1 MLGEGKMNK
10 LVGFLKRHCVASV
23 ALVGVFVLLIM
34 KLIIHLFKKII
45 VFVVGKANAMIYY
58 LASQQF
64 ANELMEFSNITDCT
78 WINAIISYLELCI
91 IFVVIWIVFAV
102 IMAILVTVV
111 EKIMDL
117 LKNLILGKSH
127 ERSLR
132 YNTFQVWF
140 LKMSADFN
148 ISIFWI
154 KFNIC
159 GVRISG
165 ETDFSMVKKAKVFTM
180 ESIIYFIKN
189 CMRFFFD
196 YSILHLVFAIYVI
209 YIYYFQLIQDYFI
222 RFVEYFKT
230 NVLSVSDAIDFFE
243 LISIIFLLG
252 YIFLDVRHKA
262 TGYLEI
268 RTERFKE
275 LFQMEE
281 KLLNILRNINYAL
294 ETNID
299 VIVDRKPYIL
309 QDGAKEL
316 TGKECYI
323 YDGKIEYE
331 DKKHW
336 NNFRQDDTYFQLR
349 NLIEMN
355 EEFDSL
361 SELNEEFKKSSLRY
375 SNIYLIDHE
384 TMLTK
389 LIHFYFPGREN
400 FEYKK
405 TQLFCKSSMEKWFE
419 RRFIKPIAHGAEKK
433 YYTEE
438 QANEVILDASYAL
451 DFELMHALEL
461 EVYLRRY
468 EKKMIKRFK
477 KINKFSRFNIN

>member
-1 MLGEGKMNK
+1 MNK
-10 LVGFLKRHCVASV
+10 LVGFLKRHCVVSV
-23 ALVGVFVLLIM
+23 VLVGVFVLLIM

-64 ANELMEFSNITDCT
+64 ANELMEFGNITDYT
-78 WINAIISYLELCI
+78 WMNAVISYLELCI
-91 IFVVIWIVFAV
+91 LFVVIWIVIAV
-102 IMAILVTVV
+102 IMAILVTAV
-111 EKIMDL
+111 EKILDL
-117 LKNLILGKSH
+117 LKSLILGKSH

-140 LKMSADFN
+140 LKMSADVN
-148 ISIFWI
+148 ILIFWI

-159 GVRISG
+159 GVRTSG

-180 ESIIYFIKN
+180 ESIICFMKN
-189 CMRFFFD
+189 CLRFFFD
-196 YSILHLVFAIYVI
+196 CSILHLVFAVYVV
-209 YIYYFQLIQDYFI
+209 YIHYFQLIQDYFI
-222 RFVEYFKT
+222 SFVESFKT

-294 ETNID
+294 ETNIE

-316 TGKECYI
+316 TGKECHI

-361 SELNEEFKKSSLRY
+361 SKLNEEFKKSTLSY

-389 LIHFYFPGREN
+389 LIHFYFPGRED

-405 TQLFCKSSMEKWFE
+405 MQLFCKSSMEEWFE
-419 RRFIKPIAHGAEKK
+419 RRFIKSIIYEDGKK
-433 YYTEE
+433 YYKEE
-438 QANEVILDASYAL
+438 QANKVILDASNAL
-451 DFELMHALEL
+451 DFGLERAFEL
-461 EVYLRRY
+461 EVYLKRY

>member
-1 MLGEGKMNK
+1 MNK
-10 LVGFLKRHCVASV
+10 LVGFLKKHCVVSV
-23 ALVGVFVLLIM
+23 TLVGVFALLIM
-34 KLIIHLFKKII
+34 RLIIYLFKRII
-45 VFVVGKANAMIYY
+45 VFVIGKAKAMIYY
-58 LASQQF
+58 FASQQF
-64 ANELMEFSNITDCT
+64 ANQLMEFSNLTEYT
-78 WINAIISYLELCI
+78 WMNAVISYLELCI
-91 IFVVIWIVFAV
+91 LFVTIWIVIAM

-111 EKIMDL
+111 EKNWDL
-117 LKNLILGKSH
+117 LRKLILGKSH

-140 LKMSADFN
+140 LKVSADVS
-148 ISIFWI
+148 IIIFWI

-159 GVRISG
+159 GVGSYG
-165 ETDFSMVKKAKVFTM
+165 ETDISMVKKAKVFTM
-180 ESIIYFIKN
+180 ESIICFMKK
-189 CMRFFFD
+189 CLRFFFD
-196 YSILHLVFAIYVI
+196 CSIVHLVFAVYVV
-209 YIYYFQLIQDYFI
+209 YIYYFQLIQDC
-222 RFVEYFKT
+222 FVNFCGFFNT
-230 NVLSVSDAIDFFE
+230 NAFSVSDALDFFE

-252 YIFLDVRHKA
+252 YIFLDVRHKT
-262 TGYLEI
+262 TGYSEI
-268 RTERFKE
+268 RTDRFKE

-281 KLLNILRNINYAL
+281 KLLNILRNINYEL

-309 QDGAKEL
+309 QAGAKNL
-316 TGKECYI
+316 TGKDCYF

-331 DKKHW
+331 DKKYW
-336 NNFRQDDTYFQLR
+336 NSFHKDDTYFQLR
-349 NLIEMN
+349 NLTEMN
-355 EEFDSL
+355 KEFDSL
-361 SELNEEFKKSSLRY
+361 SELNKEFKKSSLSY

-405 TQLFCKSSMEKWFE
+405 MQLFCKSSMEKWFE
-419 RRFIKPIAHGAEKK
+419 RRFIKPIIYGDEKK

-438 QANEVILDASYAL
+438 QANEVILDASDAL
-451 DFELMHALEL
+451 DFELMHAFEL
-461 EVYLRRY
+461 EVYLRWY

>member
-1 MLGEGKMNK
+1 MNK
-10 LVGFLKRHCVASV
+10 LVGFLKKHCVASV
-23 ALVGVFVLLIM
+23 TLVGVFALLIM
-34 KLIIHLFKKII
+34 RLIIYLFKRII
-45 VFVVGKANAMIYY
+45 VFVIGKAKAMIYY
-58 LASQQF
+58 FASQQF
-64 ANELMEFSNITDCT
+64 ANQLMEFSNLTDYK
-78 WINAIISYLELCI
+78 WMNAVISYLELCI
-91 IFVVIWIVFAV
+91 LFVTIWIVIAM

-111 EKIMDL
+111 EKIWDL
-117 LKNLILGKSH
+117 LRNLILGKSH

-140 LKMSADFN
+140 LKLSADVN
-148 ISIFWI
+148 IIIFWI

-159 GVRISG
+159 GVRSYG
-165 ETDFSMVKKAKVFTM
+165 ETDISMVKKAKVFTM
-180 ESIIYFIKN
+180 ERIICFMKKYL
-189 CMRFFFD
+189 RFFFD
-196 YSILHLVFAIYVI
+196 CSIVHLVFTVYVV
-209 YIYYFQLIQDYFI
+209 YIYYFQLIQDC
-222 RFVEYFKT
+222 FVNFCGFFKT
-230 NVLSVSDAIDFFE
+230 NAFSVSDALDFFE

-262 TGYLEI
+262 TGYSEI

-275 LFQMEE
+275 LFQIEE
-281 KLLNILRNINYAL
+281 KLLNILRNINYEL

-309 QDGAKEL
+309 QAGAKNL
-316 TGKECYI
+316 TGKDCYI

-331 DKKHW
+331 DKKYW
-336 NNFRQDDTYFQLR
+336 NSFHKDDTYFQLR
-349 NLIEMN
+349 NLTEMN
-355 EEFDSL
+355 KEFDSL
-361 SELNEEFKKSSLRY
+361 SELNKEFKKSSLSY

-405 TQLFCKSSMEKWFE
+405 MQLFCKSSMEKWFE
-419 RRFIKPIAHGAEKK
+419 RRFIKPIIYGDEKK

-438 QANEVILDASYAL
+438 QANEVILDASDAL
-451 DFELMHALEL
+451 DFELMHAFEL

>member
-1 MLGEGKMNK
+1 MNK
-10 LVGFLKRHCVASV
+10 LVGFLKKHCVASV
-23 ALVGVFVLLIM
+23 TLVGVFALLIM
-34 KLIIHLFKKII
+34 RLIIYLFKRII
-45 VFVVGKANAMIYY
+45 VFVIGKTKAMIYY
-58 LASQQF
+58 FASQQF
-64 ANELMEFSNITDCT
+64 ANQLMKYSNITDYT
-78 WINAIISYLELCI
+78 WINAVISYLELCI
-91 IFVVIWIVFAV
+91 LFFVIWIVIAV

-111 EKIMDL
+111 EKIGDL

-127 ERSLR
+127 EQSLR

-140 LKMSADFN
+140 LKVSADVN
-148 ISIFWI
+148 ILIFWI

-159 GVRISG
+159 GVRTSG

-180 ESIIYFIKN
+180 ESIICFMKN
-189 CMRFFFD
+189 CLRFFFD
-196 YSILHLVFAIYVI
+196 YSIVHLVFAVYVV
-209 YIYYFQLIQDYFI
+209 YIYYFQLIQGYYLSF
-222 RFVEYFKT
+222 FEFLKT
-230 NVLSVSDAIDFFE
+230 NAFSVSDAIDFFE

-252 YIFLDVRHKA
+252 YIFLDVRHKV
-262 TGYLEI
+262 TGYSEI
-268 RTERFKE
+268 RMERFKE

-316 TGKECYI
+316 TGKDCYI

-331 DKKHW
+331 DKKYR
-336 NNFRQDDTYFQLR
+336 NNFRQDDTYFQLQ
-349 NLIEMN
+349 NLIEMK
-355 EEFDSL
+355 EEFDIL
-361 SELNEEFKKSSLRY
+361 SKLSEEFKKSSLSY

-405 TQLFCKSSMEKWFE
+405 MQLFCKSSMEKWFE
-419 RRFIKPIAHGAEKK
+419 RRFIKSIIYGDEKK

-438 QANEVILDASYAL
+438 QANKVILDASNAL
-451 DFELMHALEL
+451 DFELENAFEL
-461 EVYLRRY
+461 EVYLKQY

>member
-1 MLGEGKMNK
+1 MNK
-10 LVGFLKRHCVASV
+10 LVEFLKKHCIISVVLIGVA
-23 ALVGVFVLLIM
+23 ALLIM
-34 KLIIHLFKKII
+34 KFIIYLFKKII
-45 VFVVGKANAMIYY
+45 VFIVGKANSLIYY
-58 LASQQF
+58 LVSQQF
-64 ANELMEFSNITDCT
+64 ANQLMEFSNIAECT
-78 WINAIISYLELCI
+78 WMNAVISYLELCI

-117 LKNLILGKSH
+117 LKRLILGKSH

-140 LKMSADFN
+140 LKVSADVN
-148 ISIFWI
+148 ILIFWI
-154 KFNIC
+154 KFYIC
-159 GVRISG
+159 GVRTSG
-165 ETDFSMVKKAKVFTM
+165 ETDISMVKKAKVFTM
-180 ESIIYFIKN
+180 DSIICFVKS
-189 CMRFFFD
+189 CLRFFFD
-196 YSILHLVFAIYVI
+196 CSIVHLVFAVYVV
-209 YIYYFQLIQDYFI
+209 YIYYFQLIQDYFVN
-222 RFVEYFKT
+222 FYDFLKL
-230 NVLSVSDAIDFFE
+230 NFFE
-243 LISIIFLLG
+243 FVSIIFLLG
-252 YIFLDVRHKA
+252 YIFLDVKHRA
-262 TGYLEI
+262 TGYSEI

-309 QDGAKEL
+309 QAGAKNL
-316 TGKECYI
+316 TGKDCYI
-323 YDGKIEYE
+323 YDKKIEYK
-331 DKKHW
+331 DKKYWDSMH
-336 NNFRQDDTYFQLR
+336 QDDTYFQLR
-349 NLIEMN
+349 DLIEMN

-361 SELNEEFKKSSLRY
+361 SELNEEFKKSSLSY

-419 RRFIKPIAHGAEKK
+419 RRFIKPTAHGDEKK

-438 QANEVILDASYAL
+438 QANEVILDASCAL

>member
-1 MLGEGKMNK
+1 MNR
-10 LVGFLKRHCVASV
+10 LVGFLKKHCVVLV
-23 ALVGVFVLLIM
+23 ALIGVLALLIM
-34 KLIIHLFKKII
+34 KFIIYLFKKII
-45 VFVVGKANAMIYY
+45 AFVVEKANAMICYF
-58 LASQQF
+58 ASRQF
-64 ANELMEFSNITDCT
+64 TNQLMEFSNITEYT
-78 WINAIISYLELCI
+78 WMNAVISYLELCI
-91 IFVVIWIVFAV
+91 IFVVIWILIAV

-111 EKIMDL
+111 EKIGDL
-117 LKNLILGKSH
+117 LKSLILGKSH

-132 YNTFQVWF
+132 YSTFQVWF
-140 LKMSADFN
+140 LKVSADVN
-148 ISIFWI
+148 ILIFWI
-154 KFNIC
+154 RFNIC
-159 GVRISG
+159 GVRTSG

-180 ESIIYFIKN
+180 ESIIYFVKN
-189 CMRFFFD
+189 CLRFFFD
-196 YSILHLVFAIYVI
+196 CSILHLVFAVYVV

-222 RFVEYFKT
+222 RFCEFLKT
-230 NVLSVSDAIDFFE
+230 NEFSVSDAIDFFE

-262 TGYLEI
+262 TGYSEI
-268 RTERFKE
+268 RRERFKE

-309 QDGAKEL
+309 QVGAEDL
-316 TGKECYI
+316 TGKDCYI
-323 YDGKIEYE
+323 YNGKIEYE
-331 DKKHW
+331 DKKYW
-336 NNFRQDDTYFQLR
+336 NNCHQYDTYFQLR
-349 NLIEMN
+349 NLVEMN
-355 EEFDSL
+355 EEFDRL
-361 SELNEEFKKSSLRY
+361 SELNEQFKKSSLSY

-405 TQLFCKSSMEKWFE
+405 MQLFCKSSMERWFE
-419 RRFIKPIAHGAEKK
+419 RLFIKPIIYGDEKK
-433 YYTEE
+433 YYIEE
-438 QANEVILDASYAL
+438 QANEVILDASEAL
-451 DFELMHALEL
+451 DYELMHALEL

-477 KINKFSRFNIN
+477 KINRFSRFNIN

>member
-1 MLGEGKMNK
+1 MNK
-10 LVGFLKRHCVASV
+10 LVEFLKKHCIISVVLIGVVA
-23 ALVGVFVLLIM
+23 LLIM
-34 KLIIHLFKKII
+34 KFIMYLFKKII
-45 VFVVGKANAMIYY
+45 VFIVGKANSLIYY
-58 LASQQF
+58 FVSQQF
-64 ANELMEFSNITDCT
+64 ANPLMEFSNIAECT
-78 WINAIISYLELCI
+78 WMNAVISYLELCI
-91 IFVVIWIVFAV
+91 IFVAIWFVFAV
-102 IMAILVTVV
+102 IIAILVTVV
-111 EKIMDL
+111 EKFMDL
-117 LKNLILGKSH
+117 LESLILGKSH

-140 LKMSADFN
+140 LKVSADVN
-148 ISIFWI
+148 ILIFWI

-159 GVRISG
+159 GVRASG
-165 ETDFSMVKKAKVFTM
+165 ETDISMVKKAKVFTM
-180 ESIIYFIKN
+180 ESIICFVKS
-189 CMRFFFD
+189 CLRFFFD
-196 YSILHLVFAIYVI
+196 CSILHLVFAVYVV
-209 YIYYFQLIQDYFI
+209 YIYYFQLIQDYFVS
-222 RFVEYFKT
+222 FYDFLKS
-230 NVLSVSDAIDFFE
+230 NVFSVSDAIDFFE
-243 LISIIFLLG
+243 FVSIIFLLG
-252 YIFLDVRHKA
+252 YIFLDVKHRA
-262 TGYLEI
+262 IGYSEI

-309 QDGAKEL
+309 QAGAKNL
-316 TGKECYI
+316 TGKDCYI
-323 YDGKIEYE
+323 YDKKIEYK
-331 DKKHW
+331 DKKYW
-336 NNFRQDDTYFQLR
+336 DSRQQDDTYFQLR
-349 NLIEMN
+349 HLIEMN

-361 SELNEEFKKSSLRY
+361 SELNEEFKKSSLSY

-419 RRFIKPIAHGAEKK
+419 RRFIKPTAHGAEKK

-451 DFELMHALEL
+451 DFELMYALEL

>member
-1 MLGEGKMNK
+1 MNK
-10 LVGFLKRHCVASV
+10 LVGFLKKHCVVSV
-23 ALVGVFVLLIM
+23 ALIGVLALLIM
-34 KLIIHLFKKII
+34 KFIIYLFKKII
-45 VFVVGKANAMIYY
+45 AFGVEKANAMICYF
-58 LASQQF
+58 ASRQF
-64 ANELMEFSNITDCT
+64 TNQLMEFSNITEYT
-78 WINAIISYLELCI
+78 WMNAVISYLELCI
-91 IFVVIWIVFAV
+91 IFVVIWILIAV
-102 IMAILVTVV
+102 IMVILVTVV
-111 EKIMDL
+111 EKIGDL
-117 LKNLILGKSH
+117 LKSLILGKSH

-140 LKMSADFN
+140 LKVSADVN
-148 ISIFWI
+148 ILIFWI

-159 GVRISG
+159 GVRSYG
-165 ETDFSMVKKAKVFTM
+165 KTDFSMVKKAKVFTM
-180 ESIIYFIKN
+180 ESIFCFMKS
-189 CMRFFFD
+189 CLRFFFD
-196 YSILHLVFAIYVI
+196 CSIVHLVFAVYVV
-209 YIYYFQLIQDYFI
+209 YIYYFQLIQDYFVS
-222 RFVEYFKT
+222 FCGFFKT
-230 NVLSVSDAIDFFE
+230 NAFSVSDAIGFFE

-262 TGYLEI
+262 TGYSEI
-268 RTERFKE
+268 RRERFKE

-309 QDGAKEL
+309 QVGAKNL
-316 TGKECYI
+316 TGKDCHI
-323 YDGKIEYE
+323 YNGKIEYE
-331 DKKHW
+331 DKKYW
-336 NNFRQDDTYFQLR
+336 NNCHQDDTYFQLR
-349 NLIEMN
+349 NLVEMN

-361 SELNEEFKKSSLRY
+361 SELNEQFKKSSLSY

-405 TQLFCKSSMEKWFE
+405 MQLFCKSSMERWFE
-419 RRFIKPIAHGAEKK
+419 RLFIKPIIYGDEKK
-433 YYTEE
+433 YYIEE
-438 QANEVILDASYAL
+438 QANEVILDASEAL
-451 DFELMHALEL
+451 DYELMHALEL

-477 KINKFSRFNIN
+477 KINRFSRFNIN

>member
-1 MLGEGKMNK
+1 MNK
-10 LVGFLKRHCVASV
+10 LVEFLKKHCVISV
-23 ALVGVFVLLIM
+23 ALIGVVALLIVKFIM
-34 KLIIHLFKKII
+34 YLFKKII
-45 VFVVGKANAMIYY
+45 VFVVGKANSLIYY
-58 LASQQF
+58 FASQQF
-64 ANELMEFSNITDCT
+64 ANQLMEFSNITDYT
-78 WINAIISYLELCI
+78 WMNAVISYLELCI
-91 IFVVIWIVFAV
+91 IFVVIWLVFAV

-117 LKNLILGKSH
+117 LKSIILGKSH

-140 LKMSADFN
+140 LKVSADVN
-148 ISIFWI
+148 ILIFWI

-159 GVRISG
+159 GVRASG
-165 ETDFSMVKKAKVFTM
+165 ETDISMVKKAKVFTM
-180 ESIIYFIKN
+180 ESIICFMKS
-189 CMRFFFD
+189 CLRFFFD
-196 YSILHLVFAIYVI
+196 CSIVHLVFAVYIVC
-209 YIYYFQLIQDYFI
+209 IYYFQLIQDYFI
-222 RFVEYFKT
+222 SFCEFFKT
-230 NVLSVSDAIDFFE
+230 NTFSISDAIDYFE

-262 TGYLEI
+262 TGYSEI

-316 TGKECYI
+316 TGKDCYI

-331 DKKHW
+331 DKKYW
-336 NNFRQDDTYFQLR
+336 NNFRQDDTYFQLQ
-349 NLIEMN
+349 NLIEMK
-355 EEFDSL
+355 EEFDNL
-361 SELNEEFKKSSLRY
+361 SELNEEFKKSTLSY
-375 SNIYLIDHE
+375 SNIYLVDHE

-389 LIHFYFPGREN
+389 LIYFYFPGREN

-405 TQLFCKSSMEKWFE
+405 MQLFCKSSMEKWFE
-419 RRFIKPIAHGAEKK
+419 RRFIKSIIYGDEKK
-433 YYTEE
+433 YYTEQ
-438 QANEVILDASYAL
+438 QANKVILDASNAL
-451 DFELMHALEL
+451 DFELEHAFEL
-461 EVYLRRY
+461 EVYLKRY

-477 KINKFSRFNIN
+477 KINKFSKFNVN

>member
-1 MLGEGKMNK
+1 MSKILE
-10 LVGFLKRHCVASV
+10 FLKKHCVISV
-23 ALVGVFVLLIM
+23 ALIGVVALLIM
-34 KLIIHLFKKII
+34 KFIIYLFKKII
-45 VFVVGKANAMIYY
+45 VFVVRKANTLIYY
-58 LASQQF
+58 FASQQF
-64 ANELMEFSNITDCT
+64 TNQLMKFSNITEHA
-78 WINAIISYLELCI
+78 WMNAVISYLELCI
-91 IFVVIWIVFAV
+91 IFIGIWIVIAV
-102 IMAILVTVV
+102 IMAILITVA
-111 EKIMDL
+111 EKIEDW

-140 LKMSADFN
+140 LKISADVN
-148 ISIFWI
+148 IFMFWI

-165 ETDFSMVKKAKVFTM
+165 ETDFSMVKKAKIFTM
-180 ESIIYFIKN
+180 ESIICFIKK
-189 CMRFFFD
+189 CLRFFFD
-196 YSILHLVFAIYVI
+196 CSILHLIFAVYVV
-209 YIYYFQLIQDYFI
+209 YIYYFQRIQDYFI
-222 RFVEYFKT
+222 SFSESLKT
-230 NVLSVSDAIDFFE
+230 NAFSVSDAIDFFE

-252 YIFLDVRHKA
+252 YIFLDVKHKA
-262 TGYLEI
+262 TGYSEI
-268 RTERFKE
+268 RMERFKE

-316 TGKECYI
+316 TGKGCYI

-331 DKKHW
+331 DKKYW
-336 NNFRQDDTYFQLR
+336 NNFGQNDTYFQLE
-349 NLIEMN
+349 NLIEMKD
-355 EEFDSL
+355 EFDNL
-361 SELNEEFKKSSLRY
+361 RKLNEEFKKSTLSY

-389 LIHFYFPGREN
+389 LIHFYFPGQEN

-405 TQLFCKSSMEKWFE
+405 MQLFCKSSMEKWFE
-419 RRFIKPIAHGAEKK
+419 RCFIKSIIYEDKKK

-438 QANEVILDASYAL
+438 QANKIILDASNTL
-451 DFELMHALEL
+451 DFELERAFKL
-461 EVYLRRY
+461 EVYLKRY
-468 EKKMIKRFK
+468 EKRMIKRFK

>member
-1 MLGEGKMNK
+1 MNK
-10 LVGFLKRHCVASV
+10 LVGFLKKHCVASV
-23 ALVGVFVLLIM
+23 TLVGVFALLIM
-34 KLIIHLFKKII
+34 RLIIYLFKRII
-45 VFVVGKANAMIYY
+45 VFVIGKAKAMIYY
-58 LASQQF
+58 FASQQF
-64 ANELMEFSNITDCT
+64 ANQLMEFSNLTDYT
-78 WINAIISYLELCI
+78 WMNAVISYLELCI
-91 IFVVIWIVFAV
+91 LFVTIWIVIAM
-102 IMAILVTVV
+102 IIAILVTVV
-111 EKIMDL
+111 EKIWDL
-117 LKNLILGKSH
+117 LRNLILGKSH

-140 LKMSADFN
+140 LKVSADVN
-148 ISIFWI
+148 IIIFWI

-159 GVRISG
+159 GVRSYG
-165 ETDFSMVKKAKVFTM
+165 ETDISMVKKAKVFTM
-180 ESIIYFIKN
+180 ESIICFMKN
-189 CMRFFFD
+189 CLRFFFD
-196 YSILHLVFAIYVI
+196 YSIVHLVFAVYVV
-209 YIYYFQLIQDYFI
+209 YIYYFQLIQGYYLSF
-222 RFVEYFKT
+222 FEFFKT
-230 NVLSVSDAIDFFE
+230 NAFSVSDAIDFFE

-252 YIFLDVRHKA
+252 YIFLDVRHKV
-262 TGYLEI
+262 TGYSEI
-268 RTERFKE
+268 RMERFKE

-316 TGKECYI
+316 TGKDCYI

-331 DKKHW
+331 DKKYW
-336 NNFRQDDTYFQLR
+336 NNFRQDDTYFQLQ
-349 NLIEMN
+349 NLIEMK

-361 SELNEEFKKSSLRY
+361 SKLNEEFKKSSLSY

-405 TQLFCKSSMEKWFE
+405 MQLFCKSSMEKWFE
-419 RRFIKPIAHGAEKK
+419 RRFIKSIIYGDEKK

-438 QANEVILDASYAL
+438 QANKVILDASNAL
-451 DFELMHALEL
+451 DFELENAFEL
-461 EVYLRRY
+461 EVYLKRY
-468 EKKMIKRFK
+468 EKMMIKRFK
-477 KINKFSRFNIN
+477 KINKFSRININ

>member
-1 MLGEGKMNK
+1 MNK
-10 LVGFLKRHCVASV
+10 LEGFLKKHCVASV
-23 ALVGVFVLLIM
+23 TLVGVFALLIM
-34 KLIIHLFKKII
+34 ILIIYLFKRII
-45 VFVVGKANAMIYY
+45 VFVIGKAKAMIYY
-58 LASQQF
+58 FASQQF
-64 ANELMEFSNITDCT
+64 ANQLMEFSNLTDYK
-78 WINAIISYLELCI
+78 WMNAVISYLELCI
-91 IFVVIWIVFAV
+91 LFFVIWIVIAV

-111 EKIMDL
+111 EKIGDL

-127 ERSLR
+127 EQSLR

-140 LKMSADFN
+140 LKVSADVN
-148 ISIFWI
+148 ILIFWI

-159 GVRISG
+159 GVRTSG

-180 ESIIYFIKN
+180 ESIICFMKN
-189 CMRFFFD
+189 CLRFFFD
-196 YSILHLVFAIYVI
+196 YSIVHLVFAVYVI
-209 YIYYFQLIQDYFI
+209 YIYYFQLIQGYYLSF
-222 RFVEYFKT
+222 FEFLKT
-230 NVLSVSDAIDFFE
+230 NAFSVSDAIDFFE

-252 YIFLDVRHKA
+252 YIFLDVRHKV
-262 TGYLEI
+262 TGYSEI
-268 RTERFKE
+268 RMERFKE

-316 TGKECYI
+316 TGKDCYI

-331 DKKHW
+331 DKKYW
-336 NNFRQDDTYFQLR
+336 NNFRQDDTYFQLQ
-349 NLIEMN
+349 NLIEMK

-361 SELNEEFKKSSLRY
+361 SKLSEEFKKSSLSY

-405 TQLFCKSSMEKWFE
+405 MQLFCKSSMEKWFE
-419 RRFIKPIAHGAEKK
+419 RRFIKSIIYGDEKK

-438 QANEVILDASYAL
+438 QANKVILDASNAL
-451 DFELMHALEL
+451 DFELENAFEL
-461 EVYLRRY
+461 EVYLKRY

>member
-1 MLGEGKMNK
+1 MNK
-10 LVGFLKRHCVASV
+10 LVEFLKKHCIISVVLIGVA
-23 ALVGVFVLLIM
+23 ALLIM
-34 KLIIHLFKKII
+34 KFIMYLFKKII
-45 VFVVGKANAMIYY
+45 VFIVGKANSLIYY
-58 LASQQF
+58 LVSQQF
-64 ANELMEFSNITDCT
+64 ANQLMEFSNIAECT
-78 WINAIISYLELCI
+78 WMNAVISYLELCI

-117 LKNLILGKSH
+117 LKRLILGKSH

-140 LKMSADFN
+140 LKVSADVN
-148 ISIFWI
+148 ILIFWI
-154 KFNIC
+154 KFYIC
-159 GVRISG
+159 GVRTSG
-165 ETDFSMVKKAKVFTM
+165 ETDISMVKKAKVFTM
-180 ESIIYFIKN
+180 DSIICFVKS
-189 CMRFFFD
+189 CLRFFFD
-196 YSILHLVFAIYVI
+196 CSIVHLVFAVYVV
-209 YIYYFQLIQDYFI
+209 YIYYFQLIQDYFVN
-222 RFVEYFKT
+222 FYDFLKL
-230 NVLSVSDAIDFFE
+230 NLFSVSDAIDFFE
-243 LISIIFLLG
+243 FVSIIFLLG
-252 YIFLDVRHKA
+252 YIFLDVKHRA
-262 TGYLEI
+262 TGYSEI

-309 QDGAKEL
+309 QAGAKNL
-316 TGKECYI
+316 TGKDCYI
-323 YDGKIEYE
+323 YDKKIEYK
-331 DKKHW
+331 DKKYWDSLH
-336 NNFRQDDTYFQLR
+336 QDDTYFQLR
-349 NLIEMN
+349 DLIEMN

-361 SELNEEFKKSSLRY
+361 SELNEEFKKSSLSY

-419 RRFIKPIAHGAEKK
+419 RRFIKPTAHGDEKK

-438 QANEVILDASYAL
+438 QANEVILDASCAL

-477 KINKFSRFNIN
+477 KINKFSRFNIS

>member
-1 MLGEGKMNK
+1 MNK
-10 LVGFLKRHCVASV
+10 LVGFLKKHCVVSV
-23 ALVGVFVLLIM
+23 TLVGVFALLIM
-34 KLIIHLFKKII
+34 RLIIYLFKRIM
-45 VFVVGKANAMIYY
+45 VFVIGKAKAMIYY
-58 LASQQF
+58 FASQQF
-64 ANELMEFSNITDCT
+64 ANQLMEFSDLTEYT
-78 WINAIISYLELCI
+78 WMNAVISYLELCI
-91 IFVVIWIVFAV
+91 LFVTIWIVIAM

-111 EKIMDL
+111 EKNWDL
-117 LKNLILGKSH
+117 LRKLILGKSH

-140 LKMSADFN
+140 LKVSTDVN
-148 ISIFWI
+148 IIIFWI

-159 GVRISG
+159 GVRSYG
-165 ETDFSMVKKAKVFTM
+165 ETDISMVKKAKVFTM
-180 ESIIYFIKN
+180 ESIICFMKK
-189 CMRFFFD
+189 CLRFFFD
-196 YSILHLVFAIYVI
+196 CSIVHLVFAVYVV
-209 YIYYFQLIQDYFI
+209 YIYYFQLIQDC
-222 RFVEYFKT
+222 FVNFCGFFNT
-230 NVLSVSDAIDFFE
+230 NAFSVSDALDFFE

-262 TGYLEI
+262 TGYSEI
-268 RTERFKE
+268 RTDRFKE

-281 KLLNILRNINYAL
+281 KLLNILRNINYEL

-309 QDGAKEL
+309 QAGAKNL
-316 TGKECYI
+316 TGKDCYI

-331 DKKHW
+331 DKKYW
-336 NNFRQDDTYFQLR
+336 NSFHKDDTYFQLR
-349 NLIEMN
+349 NLTEMN
-355 EEFDSL
+355 KEFDSL
-361 SELNEEFKKSSLRY
+361 SELNKEFKKSSLSY

-405 TQLFCKSSMEKWFE
+405 MQLFCKSSMEKWFE
-419 RRFIKPIAHGAEKK
+419 RRFIKPIIYGDEKK

-438 QANEVILDASYAL
+438 QANEVILDASDAL
-451 DFELMHALEL
+451 DFELMHAFEL

>member
-1 MLGEGKMNK
+1 MLGVGKMNK
-10 LVGFLKRHCVASV
+10 LAGFLKRHCVASV

-45 VFVVGKANAMIYY
+45 VFVVRKANAMIYY

-78 WINAIISYLELCI
+78 WINAVICYLELCI

-102 IMAILVTVV
+102 IMAILVTAV

-117 LKNLILGKSH
+117 LKSLILGKSH

-140 LKMSADFN
+140 LKVSADVN
-148 ISIFWI
+148 ILIFWI

-159 GVRISG
+159 GVRASG
-165 ETDFSMVKKAKVFTM
+165 ETDISMVKRAKVFTM
-180 ESIIYFIKN
+180 ESIICFIKS
-189 CMRFFFD
+189 CLRFFFD
-196 YSILHLVFAIYVI
+196 CSIVHLVFAVYVV
-209 YIYYFQLIQDYFI
+209 YIYYFQLIRDYLISFCE
-222 RFVEYFKT
+222 FLKT
-230 NVLSVSDAIDFFE
+230 NTFSISDAIDYFE

-262 TGYLEI
+262 TGYSEI

-281 KLLNILRNINYAL
+281 KLLNVLRNINYAL
-294 ETNID
+294 ETNIE
-299 VIVDRKPYIL
+299 VIVDRKSYIL
-309 QDGAKEL
+309 KDGAKEL
-316 TGKECYI
+316 TGKDCHI

-331 DKKHW
+331 NKKYW
-336 NNFRQDDTYFQLR
+336 NNFRQEDTYFQLR

-361 SELNEEFKKSSLRY
+361 SKLNEEFKKSTLSY
-375 SNIYLIDHE
+375 SNIYMIDHE
-384 TMLTK
+384 TMLTQ

-405 TQLFCKSSMEKWFE
+405 MQLFCKSSMEKWFE
-419 RRFIKPIAHGAEKK
+419 RRFIKSIIYGDEKK
-433 YYTEE
+433 YYTEQ
-438 QANEVILDASYAL
+438 QANKVILDASNAL
-451 DFELMHALEL
+451 DFELEHAFEL
-461 EVYLRRY
+461 EVYLKRY

-477 KINKFSRFNIN
+477 KINKFSKFNVN